1 MGYVS
6 VHEAL
11 RPSWECAG
19 CGAPWPCPTRRRQLR
34 AEYIRGLPELS
45 ALMGWYLSQAQAD
58 VPGASP
64 AGLDARFVGW
74 IEADDLAS

>member
-1 MGYVS
+1 MS
-6 VHEAL
+6 VHVAL

-19 CGAPWPCPTRRRQLR
+19 CGAPWPCLTRRRQLR
-34 AEYIRGLPELS
+34 AEYNGGQPELS
-45 ALMGWYLSQAQAD
+45 ALMGYYRTQAQVD

-74 IEADDLAS
+74 IEKGDDTR